1 MKIDPDE
8 LKVVY
13 AKRNMSTKLWA
24 TKWALGLW
32 EKYGALNSGDTVV
45 DLGCGERYAAA
56 MSLDPTI
63 RYIGFDVNQE
73 SIKSCSQLYPQYRW
87 LYADLKNG
95 MYNPDCEI
103 DPRTFQF
110 PIEDQ
115 TADLII
121 CASLFTHLET
131 IEVAENYLAEIR
143 RMIKLGGHLW
153 ISWFRSPPNEVCSDA
168 RRTVFTEAEILNM
181 ISGWLELIFT
191 TAGMSEGYHDQWVM
205 LGQTSQD
212 NP

>member
-1 MKIDPDE
+1 MNIDLDE

-13 AKRNMSTKLWA
+13 SNRNMSAKLWA
-24 TKWALGLW
+24 TEWALGLW
-32 EKYGALNSGDTVV
+32 GKYGALKSGDTVV

-73 SIKSCSQLYPQYRW
+73 SIEACSELYPQYRW
-87 LYADLKNG
+87 LYADLKNE
-95 MYNPDCEI
+95 MYNSEGKI

-110 PIEDQ
+110 PIEDS
-115 TADLII
+115 TADLVI
-121 CASLFTHLET
+121 CASLFTHLAT
-131 IEVAENYLAEIR
+131 IEVAENYLTEIR
-143 RMIKLGGHLW
+143 RMIKPGGHLW

-168 RRTVFTEAEILNM
+168 RRTVFTEVEIINR

-191 TAGMSEGYHDQWVM
+191 TGCMSGRYHDQWVM
-205 LGQTSQD
+205 LGKAR
-212 NP
+212 